1 MFLKFSSRLVRNVAF
16 FRCRLVVA
24 LISLFKSVFI
34 NKSLSAKSP
43 TILSSRVHDAHSD
56 LSPHNQHVVVVLGM
70 HRSGT
75 SLLTGTL
82 QEAGLVLGDVV
93 TSAPHNRKGN
103 REALSI
109 RALHDDLLQRSDG
122 AWNNPPSHVVWEPIH
137 FAFRDLV
144 VDSYRREACWG
155 FKDPRSL
162 FCLEG
167 WLDALP
173 QLQAVAIVRHPEAVA
188 RSLHAREGMALDHG
202 LMLWK
207 LYNQKLLYWMNR
219 FDVPLLHFGPDLEAF
234 CADAAVLI
242 AELDLPHRLNA
253 KALQFPDASL
263 QHQSASDL
271 LLPSDIHDLYAH
283 LLERSIQA

>member
-1 MFLKFSSRLVRNVAF
+1 MFLKFSSRLVRNVASS
-16 FRCRLVVA
+16 RSRLVVA
-24 LISLFKSVFI
+24 LSRLFNFVFT

-43 TILSSRVHDAHSD
+43 AIVSSRVHDAHSD

-109 RALHDDLLQRSDG
+109 RALHDDLLYRSSG

-137 FAFRDLV
+137 LAFRDLV
-144 VDSYRREACWG
+144 VDSYRHEACWG

-207 LYNQKLLYWMNR
+207 LYNQKLLYWMDR
-219 FDVPLLHFGPDLEAF
+219 IDVPLLHFGSDLDSF
-234 CADAAVLI
+234 CADASSLI
-242 AELDLPHRLNA
+242 DELNLPHRLHA
-253 KALQFPDASL
+253 KSLQFPDASL
-263 QHQSASDL
+263 QHQSFSDL
-271 LLPSDIHDLYAH
+271 PLPADIKELYFH
-283 LLERSIQA
+283 LLERSI